1 MSVCTFDRRAGMV
14 KIKFIILVMIVLISI
29 PVALGC
35 DEPPEEPVKQ
45 QKFSQYFKDKNLSDE
60 VIVMSMA
67 MLPIFELRG
76 AIPWAIHH
84 YKMPWWKAYLLGV
97 AGNFI
102 PIPIIL
108 LILKFGLD
116 LLQKV
121 PLFKKF
127 FGWLFARTRRKGAVI
142 KKYESLGLILFV
154 MIPLPITGA
163 WTGSIAAYVFG
174 IKFLPAIICILV
186 GICLAGVIVTTLS
199 MFGIW
204 GALIAS
210 IALLTLFILWLIKFI
225 KALKAARNNE
235 KGASK

>member
-1 MSVCTFDRRAGMV
+1 MSVRATYWRAGMV
-14 KIKFIILVMIVLISI
+14 KLKFLTFFLIFLLTIPAFLVS
-29 PVALGC
+29 
-35 DEPPEEPVKQ
+35 DEPPDEPRKQ
-45 QKFSQYFKDKNLSDE
+45 AKFSHFFKEKNISDE
-60 VIVMSMA
+60 VVVMSMA

-84 YKMPWWKAYLLGV
+84 YKMPWWKAYILGV
-97 AGNFI
+97 IGNFI

-121 PLFKKF
+121 PF
-127 FGWLFARTRRKGAVI
+127 FRRFFEWLFARTRKKGEVV

-163 WTGSIAAYVFG
+163 WTGSVAAYIFG
-174 IKFLPAIICILV
+174 IKFLPAIICILI
-186 GICLAGVIVTTLS
+186 GICFAGIIVTTLS

-204 GALIAS
+204 GAIIAI

-225 KALKAARNNE
+225 KAIKATRNKE
-235 KGASK
+235 KGASE

>member
-1 MSVCTFDRRAGMV
+1 MSVRTVDRKPGMERM
-14 KIKFIILVMIVLISI
+14 KLFIIIVILFVVS
-29 PVALGC
+29 AATLYG
-35 DEPPEEPVKQ
+35 DEPPIEHDREA
-45 QKFSQYFKDKNLSDE
+45 KFSRFLKDKNVSDE
-60 VIVMSMA
+60 MVVMSLA

-84 YKMPWWKAYLLGV
+84 YKMPWYKAYLLGV

-116 LLQKV
+116 LLSRV
-121 PLFKKF
+121 PLFRRF
-127 FGWLFARTRRKGAVI
+127 FEWLFARTRKKGSLI
-142 KKYESLGLILFV
+142 KKYEAFGLILFV

-163 WTGSIAAYVFG
+163 WTGSVAAYIFG
-174 IKFLPAIICILV
+174 IKFFPALLCILI
-186 GICLAGVIVTTLS
+186 GICLAGVIVTILS
-199 MFGIW
+199 LFGIW

-225 KALKAARNNE
+225 KALKTSRSTE
-235 KGASK
+235 KGAFE